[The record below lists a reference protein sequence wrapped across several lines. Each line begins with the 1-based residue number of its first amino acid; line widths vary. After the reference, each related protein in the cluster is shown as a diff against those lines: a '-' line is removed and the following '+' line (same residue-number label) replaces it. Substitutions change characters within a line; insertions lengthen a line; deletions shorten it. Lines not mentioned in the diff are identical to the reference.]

1 MDPIKVKFM
10 KVVYGSGG
18 AHRKSEA
25 VRFLLSSLLPS
36 CACAL
41 VPEELRIRSWRRK
54 QKGEGHGRRRRRIVA
69 NLATFGVKEKEKEEG

>member
-1 MDPIKVKFM
+1 MDPIQVKFM

-41 VPEELRIRSWRRK
+41 VPEEVRIRSWRRK
-54 QKGEGHGRRRRRIVA
+54 KME
-69 NLATFGVKEKEKEEG
+69 EEKEEGEGELLQILRLSG

>member
-1 MDPIKVKFM
+1 MDPIQVKLM

-36 CACAL
+36 CACLL

-54 QKGEGHGRRRRRIVA
+54 KME
-69 NLATFGVKEKEKEEG
+69 EEKEEGEGELLQILRLSV

>member
-1 MDPIKVKFM
+1 MDPIQVKFM

-41 VPEELRIRSWRRK
+41 VPEELRI
-54 QKGEGHGRRRRRIVA
+54 KGEGEGRRRRRIVA
-69 NLATFGVKEKEKEEG
+69 NLVIFGVKEKEKEEG

>member
-1 MDPIKVKFM
+1 MDPIQVKFM

-54 QKGEGHGRRRRRIVA
+54 K
-69 NLATFGVKEKEKEEG
+69 KEKEKEEGEGELLQILRLSG

>member
-1 MDPIKVKFM
+1 MDPIQVKFM

-54 QKGEGHGRRRRRIVA
+54 KME
-69 NLATFGVKEKEKEEG
+69 EEKEEGEGELLQILRFSG

>member
-1 MDPIKVKFM
+1 MDPIQVKLM

-54 QKGEGHGRRRRRIVA
+54 
-69 NLATFGVKEKEKEEG
+69 TKEKEKEEGEEELLQILRLSG

>member
-1 MDPIKVKFM
+1 MDLIKVKFM

-54 QKGEGHGRRRRRIVA
+54 KMQE
-69 NLATFGVKEKEKEEG
+69 EKEEGEGELLQILRLSG

>member
-54 QKGEGHGRRRRRIVA
+54 KME
-69 NLATFGVKEKEKEEG
+69 EEKEEGEGELLQILRLSR

>member
-1 MDPIKVKFM
+1 MDPIQVKFM

-54 QKGEGHGRRRRRIVA
+54 KME
-69 NLATFGVKEKEKEEG
+69 EEKEEGEGELLQILRLSG

>member
-1 MDPIKVKFM
+1 MDPIQVKLM

-54 QKGEGHGRRRRRIVA
+54 KME
-69 NLATFGVKEKEKEEG
+69 EEKEEGEGELLQILRLSG